1 MITIFV
7 TEKVVNK
14 ISYTFII
21 QIFETIGIQGLYLNL
36 TKAIYNDLIF
46 TIKVNGEKHK
56 EILLKSGTVQGFPF
70 TTFLLNILLEVLTRV
85 TRQLNKGIQI
95 GKEEFKELLF
105 ADDMIAYISNSKIS
119 IRELLE

>member
-70 TTFLLNILLEVLTRV
+70 TTFLLNILLEVLC
-85 TRQLNKGIQI
+85 GH
-95 GKEEFKELLF
+95 
-105 ADDMIAYISNSKIS
+105 
-119 IRELLE
+119 